1 MKKKQFNLSNIMQS
15 KITWA
20 VVAELLILLVCFI
33 IRPDFFRLSTSRRPG
48 CSTAA

>member
-1 MKKKQFNLSNIMQS
+1 MKKKTFDLSNIMQS

-33 IRPDFFRLSTSRRPG
+33 IRPDFFSIKYQPATGML
-48 CSTAA
+48 